1 MPKAPVRKRFRVDE
15 YYKLG
20 AIGILNGECTELVEG
35 EIIEIGPVGACH
47 AAAVSRVSRDFYEL
61 RHPGPAD
68 VFSIL
73 TISDTALD
81 YDRNLRVGVYAA
93 LRIPECWVLDLAD
106 SALLIFRAPSRGD
119 YKTFLRFVPGDA
131 VALQAFPDIAIAVS
145 DLIGSGQTW
154 VLLHR
159 VKTDA
164 LIRELLD
171 AARRVHETLGPGFVE
186 SIYARAL
193 LSELR
198 NRELQSS
205 S

>member
-1 MPKAPVRKRFRVDE
+1 MEAPMPKAPVRKRFRVDE

-47 AAAVSRVSRDFYEL
+47 AAAVSRVSQRLSSLLVGKALVRARLPLGLNEYNQPQPDIACVRLRRDFYEL

-73 TISDTALD
+73 AISDTALD

-145 DLIGSGQTW
+145 DLIGSGQT
-154 VLLHR
+154 
-159 VKTDA
+159 
-164 LIRELLD
+164 
-171 AARRVHETLGPGFVE
+171 
-186 SIYARAL
+186 
-193 LSELR
+193 
-198 NRELQSS
+198 
-205 S
+205 